1 MVTTSTRRTP
11 TARRTSSIIGYY
23 QRNPER
29 TAMSAGECDDPW
41 SYLSSVWMASLVCLI
56 LIFGSFDQHTSPGT
70 ALPEGGGRLY
80 VEKRL
85 PCHRYNGFK
94 RGRGP
99 APSTL
104 VDHPQ
109 IIIIYGVS
117 GRRRRAGGFDHLAP
131 HNLPNIPRT
140 GQSTHTPPTAL
151 AIAGRQASGGAEGV
165 EEYSRETRPQ
175 EGDRGEP

>member
-1 MVTTSTRRTP
+1 MATTSTRRTP
-11 TARRTSSIIGYY
+11 TEQRTSSIIGYY

-56 LIFGSFDQHTSPGT
+56 LILGSFDQHTSPGT
-70 ALPEGGGRLY
+70 ALPEGRGRLY

-104 VDHPQ
+104 VDDPHIITLVPARNACGKNQFSARISSDLGVKHPAA
-109 IIIIYGVS
+109 
-117 GRRRRAGGFDHLAP
+117 RA
-131 HNLPNIPRT
+131 
-140 GQSTHTPPTAL
+140 HT
-151 AIAGRQASGGAEGV
+151 
-165 EEYSRETRPQ
+165 TRC
-175 EGDRGEP
+175 RARKVYV